1 MIMRSRALWAQ
12 FMPNSEEFAVDPDG
26 QPSYRVID
34 LHANGQIDTEVK
46 RISVDLGL
54 DLSTTSY

>member
-1 MIMRSRALWAQ
+1 
-12 FMPNSEEFAVDPDG
+12 MPNSEEFAVDPDG

-34 LHANGQIDTEVK
+34 LHANGQIDTDVK